1 SEATVQTEAINA
13 NSDRTIV
20 SSDEQLAELVEA
32 LNAAEDV
39 AVDVETDS
47 TDPIMARL
55 VGISLAV
62 SPTRAWYVPVGH
74 REGDQLPLDQVRE
87 ALDPALN
94 RDGLTIVAHHGKY
107 DLHVLRRHGFTLNRL
122 DFDTM
127 IAAFLIGDT
136 SIRLKDLAF
145 TRLGVQM

>member
-1 SEATVQTEAINA
+1 
-13 NSDRTIV
+13 
-20 SSDEQLAELVEA
+20 
-32 LNAAEDV
+32 
-39 AVDVETDS
+39 DS
-47 TDPIMARL
+47 TDPITARL

-62 SPTRAWYVPVGH
+62 SPVRAWYVPVGH
-74 REGDQLPLDQVRE
+74 REGNQLPLDTVRA

-94 RDGLTIVAHHGKY
+94 RDGLGIVAHHGKY

-145 TRLGVQM
+145 TRLGVQMTEITELIGTGRKQDT